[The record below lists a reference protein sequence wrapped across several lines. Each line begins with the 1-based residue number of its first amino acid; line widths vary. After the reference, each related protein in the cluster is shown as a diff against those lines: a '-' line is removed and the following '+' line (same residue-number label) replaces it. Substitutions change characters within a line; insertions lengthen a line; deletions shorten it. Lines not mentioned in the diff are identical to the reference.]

1 MYKYLKS
8 IMKEKMIA
16 LLAMLVILSCSPD
29 IRAQV
34 TIGSGEVPNEGALLD
49 LKESGKTTKG
59 LGIPRVKLQK
69 LLPSEG
75 GDLSNTVIEKNS
87 TDNTNVLNEGWGN
100 DVHIGLVVYNVA
112 NKNIEE
118 NVYTCPGMHV
128 WNGSA
133 WQPLSPTYTI
143 ERHGGGSEP
152 QVTVNTT
159 VKDLV
164 FLDPNDVTYTSNK
177 DGKGIEVWKQLTG
190 IDATT
195 SAGKAKIASDYK
207 LGHTNSIMDSRQT
220 PYSNPP
226 NGTVENRQYYYTRY
240 YVGASTTITTV
251 TTTTVSNKMVC
262 IESGSNAVP
271 EYNIGVLTSE
281 ENLGGGDTETHTEVE
296 TVTALEEGIWMNQ
309 NVNAITYDTNSPYH
323 GTEMNKPLE
332 HPTLGKTAWY
342 PVTGY
347 DKRSWVYT
355 DNGKNIAT
363 NNSIGYGL
371 HYSMAAALG
380 DAKHATT
387 DSIIVLD
394 SSPTF
399 EILVRKP
406 EVQGICPNGWH
417 VPANSEWMDVLNVHY
432 WKKGIFTGGALANV
446 SNADWPLYPNGRG
459 SLDRYDYAA
468 LLDYKFISHYNRAPA
483 LSSKYI
489 MSGMSP
495 KEPGKS
501 LEPSKGGLYLLANGY
516 YVPGSGIHNTNY
528 SYFEETALLWSSS
541 YSSSYDNST
550 GTVNRENTV
559 WVGGVDISYGDGRIY
574 TRESREGLYPVR
586 CKMDQAEVQRRR
598 ANGTL

>member
-1 MYKYLKS
+1 MRK
-8 IMKEKMIA
+8 KMMT
-16 LLAMLVILSCSPD
+16 LLAVSVILLCSFSV
-29 IRAQV
+29 RAQV
-34 TIGSGEVPNEGALLD
+34 TIGSGEKPNRGALLD
-49 LKESGKTTKG
+49 LKESNKTTKG
-59 LGIPRVKLQK
+59 LGLSRVKLQK
-69 LLPSEG
+69 LLPPSNG
-75 GDLSNTVIEKNS
+75 NLSNTIIEKNS
-87 TDNTNVLNEGWGN
+87 TDNTEVLDENWDN
-100 DVHIGLVVYNVA
+100 QPHVGLVVYNVA
-112 NKNIEE
+112 NKNLEE
-118 NVYTCPGMHV
+118 NVFTCPGVHV
-128 WNGSA
+128 WNGDA

-143 ERHGGGSEP
+143 DRQGGGSEP
-152 QVTVNTT
+152 QVTVSTT

-177 DGKGIEVWKQLTG
+177 DGKGMDIWKQLTG
-190 IDATT
+190 IDPAT
-195 SAGKAKIASDYK
+195 SAGKTKIASDYK
-207 LGHTNSIMDSRQT
+207 LGHTSSIMDSRQT

-226 NGTVENRQYYYTRY
+226 NGTVEDRRYYYTRY

-251 TTTTVSNKMVC
+251 TTTTVSNKMMC
-262 IESGSNAVP
+262 IYEGSDAIP
-271 EYNIGVLTSE
+271 EYNIDILTSE
-281 ENLGGGDTETHTEVE
+281 ENLEGETETHTEVE
-296 TVTALEEGIWMNQ
+296 TITALEEGIWMNQ
-309 NVNAITYDTNSPYH
+309 NMNAITYDTNSPYY

-332 HPTLGKTAWY
+332 HPTLGKAAWY

-347 DKRSWVYT
+347 NKRSWVYT
-355 DNGKNIAT
+355 DNGRNIAA

-380 DAKHATT
+380 DAKHATI
-387 DSIIVLD
+387 DSVVVLN
-394 SSPTF
+394 SAPTF
-399 EILVRKP
+399 EVHVRKP

-417 VPANSEWMDVLNVHY
+417 VPANSEWLDIFNVHY

-446 SNADWPLYPNGRG
+446 SNADWPKYPDGKG

-501 LEPSKGGLYLLANGY
+501 LEPSRGGLYLLANGY
-516 YVPGSGIHNTNY
+516 YVPGSGIHDTNY

-541 YSSSYDNST
+541 YSSNYDNSM
-550 GTVNRENTV
+550 GTVSRENSV

-586 CKMDQAEVQRRR
+586 CKMNQAEVQRRR